1 MRLVVTGGGTGGHI
15 FPALAFAREAQRRIP
30 GTEVLYIGSARGLEN
45 GLVEKAGFPFVAIEI
60 SGFRRRLSWENVKT
74 VWRFLKGVHAAKRT
88 LRVFS
93 PDVVLG
99 TGGYVAGPVVFAAS
113 RLGIPTVIHEQN
125 VVPGLTNR
133 FLARVS
139 DLVAVSFPGTEQAF
153 PRARNVVV
161 TGNPRAT
168 EVASADGEEGRRA
181 LGVPADKRLVLV
193 VGGSRGAR
201 PINDAMLGALDRLGR
216 CGDLHVVY
224 VTGEAHYDTVRAAA
238 GGRIPPNVTLVPFLY
253 DMPAVLAG
261 ADLFVGRAGA
271 TTLAEITALGVPSV
285 LIPSPYVTNNHQ
297 EKNARRLEAEGAAV
311 VLREAELTPQR
322 LAETVLALCANPE
335 GLKAMRAAARR
346 LGIPDAA
353 ARLWAA
359 VETLLAERRRI
370 R

>member
-30 GTEVLYIGSARGLEN
+30 GTEVLYIGSARGLET

-88 LRVFS
+88 LRAFS

-133 FLARVS
+133 FLARVA

-224 VTGEAHYDTVRAAA
+224 VTGEGHYDTVRAAA

-359 VETLLAERRRI
+359 VETLLAERRRN